1 MKFMTA
7 LPLTHATGAVL
18 ISLKTFKK
26 LPENLGDL
34 LITTFEKEMRSLT
47 LTLRNQNI
55 EAVKLI
61 QDSGLTIVPVP
72 LGQDLDEFYSIH
84 DKVAKNLTGAIYPKK
99 VLKQVYD
106 ILKR

>member
-1 MKFMTA
+1 MTA

-18 ISLKTFKK
+18 ISSKTFKK

-47 LTLRNQNI
+47 LALRSQNN

-61 QDSGLTIVPVP
+61 QDSGLNIVPVP
-72 LGQDLDEFYSIH
+72 VGQDLAEFYRIH
-84 DKVAKNLTGAIYPKK
+84 EKVAKNLTGTVYPKK